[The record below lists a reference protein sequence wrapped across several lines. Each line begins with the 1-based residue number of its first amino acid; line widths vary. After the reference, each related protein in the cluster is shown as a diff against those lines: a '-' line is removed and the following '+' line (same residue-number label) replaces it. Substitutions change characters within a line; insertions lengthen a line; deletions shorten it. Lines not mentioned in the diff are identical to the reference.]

1 MICVGLR
8 GCCFCCWLMC
18 LKVLL
23 PECSV
28 LPFFPSCYLSG
39 PSSVTLSWSLL
50 LSKSRLR
57 SLGVPVRSCPSYLAL
72 SGTGPVNRS
81 QLPNRSRPAPE
92 QLLAVKGEEG
102 RELHVVVNTN
112 DPDYEHIYS
121 IQSYNN
127 NPLDELLYFTASA
140 DLSDGEV
147 DKDENI
153 KTIAVQPKKS
163 ARADVKKKVKAVGQ
177 KAAKVTPLKAR
188 SIRIKRSV
196 QGEAPADLCLL
207 PMEEGNCGQYTLRW
221 YFNSQVQACRP
232 FIYSGCEGN
241 NNRFLQ
247 QEECEELCLGEA
259 KGPHPLKTA
268 R

>member
-1 MICVGLR
+1 MGPD
-8 GCCFCCWLMC
+8 GA
-18 LKVLL
+18 KGD
-23 PECSV
+23 
-28 LPFFPSCYLSG
+28 SG
-39 PSSVTLSWSLL
+39 EPGMMEYEV
-50 LSKSRLR
+50 REY
-57 SLGVPVRSCPSYLAL
+57 VRSEMSQHCACG
-72 SGTGPVNRS
+72 GTGPVNRS
-81 QLPNRSRPAPE
+81 QLPNRSRPAPV